1 LHTPTLNARYHDLW
15 KLLAVVVTILQL
27 MKKGAIQ
34 VKMSSKQV
42 TVVMQQW

>member
-1 LHTPTLNARYHDLW
+1 MLDLW
-15 KLLAVVVTILQL
+15 KLLAVVVAILQL

-34 VKMSSKQV
+34 VKMSSRQV